1 MELGAFFDPL
11 LLILGF
17 LFGILSQLLS
27 YLLSLLGF
35 LVSPLLY
42 IAHGLLSI
50 ALWPLRLLL
59 KFEVRISTN
68 WIFTIRFISSLMY
81 VSILIN

>member
-1 MELGAFFDPL
+1 MELGTFIYPL
-11 LLILGF
+11 WF
-17 LFGILSQLLS
+17 ILSFLSVILSHLLS

-68 WIFTIRFISSLMY
+68 WMLTI
-81 VSILIN
+81 